1 MGLVLFVMGLPGKIA
16 IKRNHPHAEAV
27 NVMGWMGF
35 LAVVPWVHAFMWAFH
50 DSVTIDLRRFP
61 EEERDAI
68 RKEISRLGGKPAAP
82 EASQPAPPADE
93 TKPT

>member
-1 MGLVLFVMGLPGKIA
+1 
-16 IKRNHPHAEAV
+16 
-27 NVMGWMGF
+27 MGF

-68 RKEISRLGGKPAAP
+68 RKEIARLGGKPETP
-82 EASQPAPPADE
+82 EAGQPSPPADQ